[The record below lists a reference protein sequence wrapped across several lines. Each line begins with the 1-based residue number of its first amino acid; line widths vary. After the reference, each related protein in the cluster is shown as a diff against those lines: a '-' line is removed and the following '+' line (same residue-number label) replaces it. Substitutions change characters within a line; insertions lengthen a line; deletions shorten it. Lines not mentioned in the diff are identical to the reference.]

1 MTFTPR
7 DPAYRRHVEQIFE
20 APFVQA
26 LGIRPIRIEPGEVET
41 ELVVRPDHLQQD
53 GVVHAGVLATLADH
67 SAGGA
72 AGTLAPADHGILT
85 IEFKINL
92 LRPATGRIVRC
103 RAVVLRP
110 GSTVTI
116 AESEVSAG
124 DGETFRLCAKAMVTL
139 AVVAPA
145 DVRR

>member
-1 MTFTPR
+1 MPR
-7 DPAYRRHVEQIFE
+7 DPEYRRQVEQIFH

-26 LGIRPIRIEPGEVET
+26 LGIRATRIAPGEIES

-72 AGTLAPADHGILT
+72 AGTLAPAGHGILT

-92 LRPATGRIVRC
+92 LRPASGRILRC
-103 RAVVLRP
+103 RAIVLRP
-110 GSTVTI
+110 GRTVTI

-124 DGETFRLCAKAMVTL
+124 DGDTFRLCAKAMVTL
-139 AVVAPA
+139 AVVATA